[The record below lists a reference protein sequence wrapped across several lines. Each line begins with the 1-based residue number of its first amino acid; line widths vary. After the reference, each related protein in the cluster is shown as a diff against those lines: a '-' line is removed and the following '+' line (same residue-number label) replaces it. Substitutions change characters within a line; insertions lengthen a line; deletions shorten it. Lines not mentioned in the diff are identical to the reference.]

1 MSEHTPG
8 PCFDCGKAVAE
19 VLGSSKGRWVHCP
32 FCGSDGPERPTAAE
46 AVAAWNVLSAAP
58 SLLAACEIAMILLD
72 RVDYDATWILLDYAP
87 SEKAATDRIAS
98 AIRAA
103 RGGLR

>member
-8 PCFDCGKAVAE
+8 PWIVDY
-19 VLGSSKGRWVHCP
+19 
-32 FCGSDGPERPTAAE
+32 DGNICAGPDKHLLAYVVPDPTWGIDAE
-46 AVAAWNVLSAAP
+46 ANARLIAAAP
-58 SLLAACEIAMILLD
+58 DLLAACEIAMILLD
-72 RVDYDATWILLDYAP
+72 RVDYDGTWILLDYAP

-98 AIRAA
+98 AVRAA